1 MSCFAQYIKNS
12 CNSIRKRSP
21 FQKKKD
27 PNCKQFS
34 QGYEQLKLE
43 KKKKKDKLKYKEKNK
58 IKLYQEIFFN
68 LFEQERLFNVYETLI
83 S

>member
-43 KKKKKDKLKYKEKNK
+43 KKKKKDQLHNRKK
-58 IKLYQEIFFN
+58 I
-68 LFEQERLFNVYETLI
+68 
-83 S
+83 

>member
-34 QGYEQLKLE
+34 QGYEQIKLE
-43 KKKKKDKLKYKEKNK
+43 KKKKRSASLLREKQNK
-58 IKLYQEIFFN
+58 TISRNIF
-68 LFEQERLFNVYETLI
+68 
-83 S
+83 

>member
-43 KKKKKDKLKYKEKNK
+43 KKKKKISFT
-58 IKLYQEIFFN
+58 IK
-68 LFEQERLFNVYETLI
+68 RKTK
-83 S
+83 

>member
-1 MSCFAQYIKNS
+1 MTNIQKNLQIMSCFAQYIKNS

-43 KKKKKDKLKYKEKNK
+43 KKKKRSASLLREKQNK
-58 IKLYQEIFFN
+58 TISRNIF
-68 LFEQERLFNVYETLI
+68 
-83 S
+83 

>member
-43 KKKKKDKLKYKEKNK
+43 KKKKRSASLLREKQNK
-58 IKLYQEIFFN
+58 TISRNIF
-68 LFEQERLFNVYETLI
+68 
-83 S
+83 